1 MRIFAERRS
10 RSNGAFN
17 NSSWSSVQRTSTS
30 HSPGFTIRGPW
41 TWPGQFAQDGA
52 VWRAMRTS
60 TKRPNGGR
68 PDSFALR

>member
-1 MRIFAERRS
+1 
-10 RSNGAFN
+10 
-17 NSSWSSVQRTSTS
+17 VQRTSTS